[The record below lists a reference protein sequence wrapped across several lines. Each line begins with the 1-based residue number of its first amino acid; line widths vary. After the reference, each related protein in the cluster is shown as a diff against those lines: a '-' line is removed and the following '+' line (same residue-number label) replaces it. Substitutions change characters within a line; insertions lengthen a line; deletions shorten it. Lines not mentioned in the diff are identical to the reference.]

1 MKFIK
6 LQKQKVGERKNKIY
20 YKYVILVPN
29 SFIEGLGWVDNQEL
43 KIDSVFNK
51 GLLLFPI
58 RGGE

>member
-6 LQKQKVGERKNKIY
+6 LQKQKVGEHKNKIY

-58 RGGE
+58 RRGE